1 MALPTIIVVNT
12 GITAIFNALSHRKV
26 RLGNRNAVNK
36 LNELADT
43 VKRAYSPDKTLTI
56 TNGADASCTAA
67 FLVGGSVGVAFGRQ
81 VVAGDIFKVLGTGDF
96 TGTALATAKGSGVVA
111 NDIFEALSTTTV
123 GFVGNGL
130 PSWSAAR
137 TEDFTA

>member
-1 MALPTIIVVNT
+1 MALPTVAVANT
-12 GITAIFNALSHRKV
+12 AITALFNALSHRKV
-26 RLGNRNAVNK
+26 RPGNRHAVNK
-36 LNELADT
+36 LNELAPA
-43 VKRAYSPDKTLTI
+43 VIRAYAPDKTLTI
-56 TNGADASCTAA
+56 TNAADASCTAA

-96 TGTALATAKGSGVVA
+96 TGTALTTAKGGAPAA
-111 NDIFEALSTTTV
+111 NDLFEALSTTTV
-123 GFVGNGL
+123 GYLGAAA